1 MSTHA
6 HCVMQSCILHALPPQ
21 NQNTEILLSGRP
33 PARRSLLADMDYS
46 IDLANEDPRTHTSMR
61 TQRLARWP
69 RTSTRLSGSR
79 VVCLLQLQLGNVRQE
94 AGLVCCADPAGLPR
108 AIDHEP
114 DPRTR
119 AIGHI
124 LVITSSSS
132 LLSTAATLRV
142 HPIRTKTRTIHTS
155 YVRRRRRG
163 WNAPAA
169 IHIDRCYVRTPMQ
182 Q

>member
-1 MSTHA
+1 MSTHT

-79 VVCLLQLQLGNVRQE
+79 NVRQE

-142 HPIRTKTRTIHTS
+142 HPIRTKRGRYIRRTYDDVEEDGTHRPRSISIAAT
-155 YVRRRRRG
+155 YVLLCSNDVVCG
-163 WNAPAA
+163 S
-169 IHIDRCYVRTPMQ
+169 
-182 Q
+182 

>member
-1 MSTHA
+1 
-6 HCVMQSCILHALPPQ
+6 MQSCILHALPPQ

-33 PARRSLLADMDYS
+33 PAGPCWLIWTIRLIWLTR
-46 IDLANEDPRTHTSMR
+46 IHGHTSMR

-79 VVCLLQLQLGNVRQE
+79 NVRQE

>member
-1 MSTHA
+1 MSARTHTLCHA
-6 HCVMQSCILHALPPQ
+6 VMHTACAPVPKPKHRDFVV
-21 NQNTEILLSGRP
+21 RP
-33 PARRSLLADMDYS
+33 AARRSLLADMDYS

-79 VVCLLQLQLGNVRQE
+79 NVRQE

-142 HPIRTKTRTIHTS
+142 HPIRTKRGRYIRRTYDDVEEDGTHRPRSISIAAT
-155 YVRRRRRG
+155 YVLLCSNDVVCG
-163 WNAPAA
+163 S
-169 IHIDRCYVRTPMQ
+169 
-182 Q
+182 